1 MADTQMN
8 VWGLVELLR
17 QAMERGSLRGDAIV
31 TDPEGRPIV
40 GVVAQHLPNCGDT
53 VWLAHG

>member
-17 QAMERGSLRGDAIV
+17 QAMERGSLNGGALV

-40 GVVAQHLPNCGDT
+40 GVVTQSLLNGRDT
-53 VWLAHG
+53 VWLIHE